1 MAKHAEQES
10 AILKEQRKLKE
21 ERAARAPKPYLAPR
35 APSRT
40 VEADEADGAAPAAKM
55 KKRRRAAEE

>member
-1 MAKHAEQES
+1 
-10 AILKEQRKLKE
+10 
-21 ERAARAPKPYLAPR
+21 
-35 APSRT
+35 